1 MQPKVNF
8 KNAMMAALSAG
19 VLAAV
24 FNNLYSLIYSAAS
37 GFAIPEVIN
46 TGSVSAA
53 SIFPLLLGG
62 VLFYFMQRQ
71 WSKGGIYFIVI
82 AAVFTLISMGGPFA
96 GTLPDGRPLPAGFA
110 GLTAPM
116 HLIAGGAAMLI
127 PRFARRFAVPK
138 TVAKA

>member
-1 MQPKVNF
+1 MQTKINF

-24 FNNLYSLIYSAAS
+24 LNNLYSLVYSTLS
-37 GFAIPEVIN
+37 GFAIPDVIN
-46 TGSVSAA
+46 AGSVSAA
-53 SIFPLLLGG
+53 SLFPMLLGG
-62 VLFYFMQRQ
+62 VLFFFMQRR
-71 WSKGGIYFIVI
+71 WSKGGYYFILL
-82 AAVFTLISMGGPFA
+82 AAVFTLLSMGGPFA
-96 GTLPDGRPLPAGFA
+96 GTLPDGGPLPAGFA